1 MRDITV
7 LICAT
12 KWAVAIWK
20 TQEDKS
26 IFLDATPDITKKLCN
41 IIIRNVLY
49 DIECNSGPMQ
59 PIYRF
64 GDALIDE
71 QGITFTD
78 GRLHIPGFAQDILL
92 NSPNPYPDMVE

>member
-1 MRDITV
+1 
-7 LICAT
+7 
-12 KWAVAIWK
+12 
-20 TQEDKS
+20 
-26 IFLDATPDITKKLCN
+26 
-41 IIIRNVLY
+41 
-49 DIECNSGPMQ
+49 MQ

-71 QGITFTD
+71 EGIAFTD

>member
-1 MRDITV
+1 MDDWRV
-7 LICAT
+7 RREALLEQSQA
-12 KWAVAIWK
+12 
-20 TQEDKS
+20 
-26 IFLDATPDITKKLCN
+26 
-41 IIIRNVLY
+41 Y

-71 QGITFTD
+71 QDITFTE